1 MRTLKGIRALIR
13 LFRSSNK
20 ARSALQALKPAA
32 VFSTGGYSAAPV
44 MRAAR
49 SLGVPY
55 VIHEQNSIPG
65 RSNRM
70 FAQQAKAVATTF
82 KKSDKQ
88 FPGARVVRTGL
99 PVRKELRLI
108 AAEPPEDPLEHPLV
122 FIFGGS
128 QGAKFLNEH
137 MPAVAKL
144 MHDDRFDWLH
154 VSGPSHHSAVC
165 SEVQTLQL
173 PHYHVQPYL
182 QGSSMGQAY
191 QHASLVVCRS
201 GGSLAELAVFGIP
214 SVLVPLP
221 TAAGNHQYHN
231 AKEFADM
238 GAAVLHPEDRFDPT
252 LMAAAVRE
260 WASSRDRRQKAKE
273 ALRNWDIP
281 DSTERIVALI
291 EEAASKK

>member
-1 MRTLKGIRALIR
+1 MRALIR
-13 LFRSSNK
+13 LFRSSQMAKK
-20 ARSALQALKPAA
+20 ALTEIRPAA

-49 SLGVPY
+49 SLKIPY

-70 FAQQAKAVATTF
+70 FASEAKAVATTF

-88 FPGARVVRTGL
+88 FPGCRVVRTGL
-99 PVRKELRLI
+99 PVRKELREM
-108 AAEPPEDPLEHPLV
+108 AAEPPDDPLENPLV

-154 VSGPSHHSAVC
+154 VSGPSHHAGVAG
-165 SEVQTLQL
+165 EVESLML
-173 PHYHVQPYL
+173 PHYHVKPYL
-182 QGSSMGQAY
+182 QGNAMGQAY
-191 QHASLVVCRS
+191 QHASLVVSRS

-221 TAAGNHQYHN
+221 SAAGNHQYHN

-238 GAAVLHPEDRFDPT
+238 GAAVVHTEDKFDPT
-252 LMAAAVRE
+252 LMTAAIRD
-260 WASSRDRRQKAKE
+260 WGSSAERRKKARE
-273 ALRNWDIP
+273 ALKNWDIP
-281 DSTERIVALI
+281 DSTERIVALV
-291 EEAASKK
+291 EEAAGKKP